1 MGNYEIYAFDPKEI
15 GSFRPKPHQTRTRE
29 AKELAIGMLRRV
41 EAGGAD
47 LLQQL

>member
-1 MGNYEIYAFDPKEI
+1 MGCEIFAFDPTRI
-15 GSFRPKPHQTRTRE
+15 ANFRPQRHQTRTQE